1 MPMVCGVVLGFSGMI
16 LTSKDGVYW
25 FSIQQKASVLE
36 SAIYAKGMWVAV
48 GWNGAIFTSAG
59 NGNIKSFANELHKL
73 EQQSIDA
80 EKEENLNTIQEVIK
94 KDEVIEST
102 IGEISKEKI
111 KLRKDDQLIVEV
123 NSEELE
129 KMEEEKISEISFK
142 TNIKNYKWLKEE
154 ENTFNLIPEE

>member
-1 MPMVCGVVLGFSGMI
+1 MWVVVGTNGIILTSSNGTLWTNQNSNTQEHLRFITYANGMWVVLGFSGMI

-73 EQQSIDA
+73 EQQSIDGG
-80 EKEENLNTIQEVIK
+80 KRGK
-94 KDEVIEST
+94 
-102 IGEISKEKI
+102 
-111 KLRKDDQLIVEV
+111 
-123 NSEELE
+123 
-129 KMEEEKISEISFK
+129 F
-142 TNIKNYKWLKEE
+142 
-154 ENTFNLIPEE
+154 